1 MSGLYTVAQIARYFG
16 SRPQEVARMIKED
29 GLPVVE
35 LPGPARL
42 VKKITLHGLHGWLS
56 ARHSGAAFMAVD
68 QLAAEIEAAQTDTTG
83 AGLLQLRSAVETV
96 FQSIQAQMT
105 LELRS
110 REANGSDGMMAE
122 HVSPDRRRRA
132 RAA

>member
-29 GLPVVE
+29 GLPAVE

-42 VKKITLHGLHGWLS
+42 VKKITLHGLHQWLS
-56 ARHSGAAFMAVD
+56 ERHSGTAFMTVD

-83 AGLLQLRSAVETV
+83 DGLLQLRSAVETV
-96 FQSIQAQMT
+96 FQAI
-105 LELRS
+105 S
-110 REANGSDGMMAE
+110 REMGKE
-122 HVSPDRRRRA
+122 
-132 RAA
+132 AA